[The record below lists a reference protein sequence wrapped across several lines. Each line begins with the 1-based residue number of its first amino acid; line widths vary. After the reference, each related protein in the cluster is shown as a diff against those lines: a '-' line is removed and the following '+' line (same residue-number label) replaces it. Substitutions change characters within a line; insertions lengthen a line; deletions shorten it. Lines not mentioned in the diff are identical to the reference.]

1 MSIPMMNQLSV
12 LIADDHPVIREAA
25 SQILEEAG
33 HNVHTA
39 SDGAEALRKLSGAWF
54 DVLVTDVLMPGMD
67 GIQLIGEVR
76 RRHPGVRIMAMS
88 GGCDGFS
95 REDFLTIASRL
106 GAGAVL
112 EKPFMPDE
120 LIERLAYLCPM
131 QAAAM

>member
-1 MSIPMMNQLSV
+1 MMNQLSV
-12 LIADDHPVIREAA
+12 LVADDHPVIREAA

-33 HNVHTA
+33 HKVRTA
-39 SDGAEALRKLSGAWF
+39 ADGAEALRKLAGGWF

-88 GGCDGFS
+88 AGCEGFS
-95 REDFLTIASRL
+95 RDDFLKIASRL

-112 EKPFMPDE
+112 EKPFLPDQ
-120 LIERLAYLCPM
+120 LIERLAYLCPAS
-131 QAAAM
+131 AAAM